1 MHDAESYLLVSG
13 VSISMEVRCMGIQG
27 MQDYVP
33 STGGVEQCECGRM
46 EFLKWTENVSQ
57 AGQLK

>member
-1 MHDAESYLLVSG
+1 MSTCVRSFKKHGSEMHGNTG
-13 VSISMEVRCMGIQG
+13 V
-27 MQDYVP
+27 QDYAP
-33 STGGVEQCECGRM
+33 PTGGVEQCECGRM